1 MIQILVAQIFL
12 TIAGAMDVRD
22 HKVSNLWILSGYIAG
37 LSIRVW
43 YAGLLGIKDFIW
55 DALWPILLLYL
66 LFLIRAIGAAD
77 VKVFSALSTILM
89 ASLTIRVLVC
99 SFVLG
104 AIFSIVRIKKTGDG
118 FARLI
123 AIRDYAVNIA
133 TERKFSAYQTI
144 ERPESYMPFVACIAA
159 ANFFV
164 MLLEVM
170 S

>member
-1 MIQILVAQIFL
+1 MIQILVAQIFI

-22 HKVSNLWILSGYIAG
+22 HKVSNLWILSGYVAG
-37 LSIRVW
+37 LSIRLW
-43 YAGLLGIKDFIW
+43 NIGPIGIKDFIW
-55 DALWPILLLYL
+55 NALWPMLLLYL

-77 VKVFSALSTILM
+77 VKVFSALATILIP
-89 ASLTIRVLVC
+89 SLTIRVLVC
-99 SFVLG
+99 SFLFG
-104 AIFSIVRIKKTGDG
+104 AIFSIVQIIKTGDG
-118 FARLI
+118 LARLI
-123 AIRDYAVNIA
+123 AVRDYVIDVAS
-133 TERKFSAYQTI
+133 ERKLVAYQTI